1 MKVIFSAIHFSFLI
15 LELESSV
22 ITFEDVVL
30 LGSTL
35 FGIKWDC
42 GGNFETIIGV
52 SDVIHEEFGLRIIPQ
67 LDPAA
72 VAAITRFLLR
82 RNLMMT
88 GSLSPV
94 GSRLLVPLVRSVMR
108 MEAEAELRS
117 AVLLDLGRHAAEL
130 CRSQHG
136 VAVIKS
142 LDGFI

>member
-1 MKVIFSAIHFSFLI
+1 MSSSSAPSCSGSSGDFSGF
-15 LELESSV
+15 
-22 ITFEDVVL
+22 
-30 LGSTL
+30 
-35 FGIKWDC
+35 DC
-42 GGNFETIIGV
+42 GGNFETIIGA
-52 SDVIHEEFGLRIIPQ
+52 SDVIKAEFGLRIIPQ
-67 LDPAA
+67 LDQAA